1 MEQDR
6 CYLEA
11 AGRLGERM
19 RRELERLPSGEQGR
33 VTEIRLR
40 LGRPLCLMQGIRP
53 LFLGQD
59 GRPSPH
65 PPQNGVIV
73 GREDLR
79 ESFVSLCGWAV
90 HSHQKEL
97 IEGYIAVK
105 GGHRAG
111 IAATGV
117 VEEGR
122 LTAVREVTSINL
134 RIARQIPNVADRL
147 LQECFSQGPQGVLL
161 AGPPA
166 SGKTTL
172 LRDLARQLADGA
184 SGRYW
189 KVCVVDESGELGA
202 ASDGEVLHNLG
213 ICCDLLSGYPKGV
226 GMQSAIRYLSP
237 QVLLCDELYRPEEV
251 EAVEAAANS
260 GVAVV
265 TSIHGG
271 TLEELLR
278 KQQAR
283 RLLETGAFQ
292 WVALLAGADRPAQIQ
307 ELRKVESL

>member
-1 MEQDR
+1 MDGLIGLKRQAKEVKAMEQDR

-213 ICCDLLSGYPKGV
+213 
-226 GMQSAIRYLSP
+226 YLSP